1 MWAMNLRSKIIQRV
15 NTTDSAKCPTNA
27 LWIRAFPVTKKW
39 RSLLHV
45 NSTGIV
51 TLCTFSSSRP
61 HNVRNN
67 VWRDART
74 FSTAIV
80 RVQCLPVGPQPR
92 FCTLRLC
99 GVVSGH
105 SAVHF
110 FNIATSKSA
119 PNLGHFVHFDLELRF
134 APQRGALFH
143 LSSRQVA
150 PRPPL

>member
-1 MWAMNLRSKIIQRV
+1 MSDQ
-15 NTTDSAKCPTNA
+15 CP
-27 LWIRAFPVTKKW
+27 LDQGFPGYAEVKE
-39 RSLLHV
+39 SLACEQHRYSYPMYL
-45 NSTGIV
+45 
-51 TLCTFSSSRP
+51 LLLASSSRP

-67 VWRDART
+67 VRRDART

-92 FCTLRLC
+92 FCTSPLSF
-99 GVVSGH
+99 VVSGH
-105 SAVHF
+105 SAVHP

-119 PNLGHFVHFDLELRF
+119 PNLRHFVHFDLELRF